1 MYVCIST
8 SLVYANDEVSQ
19 HVAIIA
25 FYAGQYA
32 HGGETGH
39 AAIEKAHSRRTSFK
53 SEFSFW
59 RPFAIVNV
67 LSALVGCRSIS
78 ITAYTWCIIY
88 AHVAYHIGLNCCNKI
103 WKKQQQTFKD
113 E

>member
-53 SEFSFW
+53 IRVF
-59 RPFAIVNV
+59 V
-67 LSALVGCRSIS
+67 LATFCNHKRSI
-78 ITAYTWCIIY
+78 
-88 AHVAYHIGLNCCNKI
+88 
-103 WKKQQQTFKD
+103 
-113 E
+113 